1 LKRINAHK
9 IFFSIV
15 LCFGIINAKAQGGI
29 LRGIGSRV
37 GQIGQG
43 GQGGSGND
51 SVKHRNPF
59 EDSLTLRIFYFDSTR
74 PYKLDSSIN
83 DFTHHYPI
91 PATYIY
97 LGNTGVAARSILFA
111 PQLKAGWDP
120 GFHALDI
127 YKWQLDKVRFFNTT
141 RPYTLLGYM
150 LGAKAEQLIDVS
162 HTQNIKPNWNFSFAY
177 RLINS
182 PGTFRNQR
190 TNHNNYLFT
199 SWYQGKKKRYNN
211 YFVLLGNR
219 LQAGESGGL
228 KDDNDLNNI
237 IYAKDRALLPTNIGG
252 DIYGANPFS
261 TSLTT
266 GNRYREFNFLMRQ
279 QYDFGK
285 KDSIVTDSLVIP
297 LFYPQLRFEH
307 TFKYG
312 SYKYSYQDIA
322 TSTQTSSNVPDTA
335 WYINHYGIYYYPND
349 SIYYND
355 NWKEISNDFSIYQ
368 FPDAKNQNQFI
379 KLGAELQLLNGDFR
393 DTLPKG
399 SASLYNV
406 IAHGEYRNLTKNK
419 KWDMLASGRLWMA
432 GYNAGN
438 YHAYVSLQR
447 LISPKLGSFQ
457 LGFENVNRSPW
468 FTYDPRSAF
477 YLDVP
482 QNFKNENTT
491 HLFASIFLQ
500 KLKMQLSGDY
510 YLIGNYLYLTD
521 YHKLQQENAIFNVLR
536 INTLKTFKIGR
547 RWFWHAEMYV
557 QQKTGNVQVHMPL
570 VYTRNRFMYEGN
582 LGFKNLAIAFGL
594 EARYHTPY
602 KADNYSPV
610 LGQFFYQD
618 SITISNLPDIHLFL
632 HFRIRGFTAYI
643 RAENLNTAR
652 TFGGFQFNNNNL
664 AAPGYPTPGLN
675 IRFGVYWS
683 FVN

>member
-1 LKRINAHK
+1 LKNVFLHT
-9 IFFSIV
+9 IFFSV
-15 LCFGIINAKAQGGI
+15 LVCFAIADAQAQGGI
-29 LRGIGSRV
+29 LRGIGNRV

-43 GQGGSGND
+43 GQGGSD
-51 SVKHRNPF
+51 SLQHRNKY
-59 EDSLTLRIFYFDSTR
+59 EDSLTLRIFYLDSTK

-83 DFTHHYPI
+83 DFTKHYPV
-91 PATYIY
+91 PATYID

-111 PQLKAGWDP
+111 PEMRAGWDP

-127 YKWQLDKVRFFNTT
+127 YKWKLEDVRFYNTT
-141 RPYTLLGYM
+141 RPYTELGYM
-150 LGAKAEQLIDVS
+150 LGARAEQLISVMI
-162 HTQNIKPNWNFSFAY
+162 TRNIKPNWNFSLGY

-182 PGTFRNQR
+182 PGVFRNQR

-219 LQAGESGGL
+219 LQAGENGGL
-228 KDDNDLNNI
+228 VNQNDLNNP
-237 IYAKDRALLPTNIGG
+237 IYAKDRSLIPTNIGG
-252 DIYGANPFS
+252 DPTYGTDFFS

-312 SYKYSYQDIA
+312 KYKYSFQDIA
-322 TSTQTSSNVPDTA
+322 ASTASTNNIPDTA
-335 WYINHYGIYYYPND
+335 WYKNNYGLSFYPND
-349 SIYYND
+349 SVYFND

-368 FPDAKNQNQFI
+368 FPDAKNQNQFF

-393 DTLPKG
+393 DTISKDD
-399 SASLYNV
+399 ASIYNV
-406 IAHGEYRNLTKNK
+406 IAHAEYRNLTKNK
-419 KWDMLASGRLWMA
+419 KWDMLAFGRLWMA

-438 YHAYVSLQR
+438 YHAHVSLQR

-457 LGFENVNRSPW
+457 LGFENMNRSPW

-477 YLDVP
+477 YLDAP

-491 HLFASIFLQ
+491 HLFAALYLQ
-500 KLKMQLSGDY
+500 KLKLQLSGDY

-521 YHKLQQENAIFNVLR
+521 YYKLQQYNSIFNVLR
-536 INTLKTFKIGR
+536 VNALKTFKIGR
-547 RWFWHAEMYV
+547 RWFWNAEVYV
-557 QQKTGNVQVHMPL
+557 QQKAGNADVHIPL

-594 EARYHTPY
+594 EGRYHTPY

-618 SITISNLPDIHLFL
+618 SVTISNLPDVHLFL
-632 HFRIRGFTAYI
+632 HFRIRSFTAYL

-652 TFGGFQFNNNNL
+652 LFGGFQFNNNNL

-675 IRFGVYWS
+675 IRFGIFWS